1 MYDWKYIRS
10 INDWF
15 HPIPHHKCN
24 ILNKKKVIYWIFLF
38 FMLFNIYHSWWHVW
52 YVSIRSCTCWAKKKK
67 KKKSVKPECLHQA
80 GLVIVEK
87 AKTFKSETKQ
97 LDGPLQMQRSSLVL
111 RTDVLLHKWSRKL
124 FSLLD
129 ALQGS
134 GSALLCISHQ
144 IRQKS
149 TKVTDVT

>member
-1 MYDWKYIRS
+1 MYGMCQ
-10 INDWF
+10 F
-15 HPIPHHKCN
+15 EVAP
-24 ILNKKKVIYWIFLF
+24 
-38 FMLFNIYHSWWHVW
+38 
-52 YVSIRSCTCWAKKKK
+52 AEQKKK